1 MGEAQVVGRGQA
13 VRVGADDLAAA
24 PFPLPAATGFAGLF
38 KRPASRW
45 ARAVLVAVNL
55 AAVTAFLLSYSRH
68 GVGFGPYRIDLAAY
82 RLGGRTWLRGGNLYG
97 QVPVIRGLPLPF
109 TYPPIAAVVLAPLAL
124 LPMTAAG
131 TVLTMGSVALAA
143 VVLGVFLRRL
153 AGPAAGSL
161 LAAGWLLPA
170 ALLLEPVRS
179 TLAYGQVN
187 IVLMALV
194 VLDCLTAKPRWPRGA
209 LTGLA
214 AALKLTPAAFVL
226 FFLLRRD
233 YRAAAT
239 AGVSFAAATAAG
251 FALAGPD
258 SARYWTA
265 AVFQTGRIGGPAT
278 AANQSIQA
286 VLARAGLDPHTLPG
300 EAAWLALSAI
310 VVVAACRGMRHAL
323 AASQDCLA
331 LSLNAFAALLIS
343 PVSWSHHWVWC
354 APGLL
359 TLADLGRRHHRRLAS
374 AAAAGGLVLFVTA
387 PQWWLG
393 RFAGAELRWAPWQQV
408 IGSSYVFFA
417 ALVLLLSACGQLTPA
432 TPAARTGPDPGH
444 SPLDPIHQQRGDRRP
459 ARLSSGVSPLASP
472 LSATK
477 LTGSRCSSARRR
489 APFSR
494 VCNVWAPACRS
505 QTWRGTRRSCARRS
519 PSPTTA
525 CSPAGSRSSP
535 R

>member
-1 MGEAQVVGRGQA
+1 MGEAQVVGRAQT
-13 VRVGADDLAAA
+13 VRAGAGDLTAA
-24 PFPLPAATGFAGLF
+24 PFPRPAVTGFAGLF

-45 ARAVLVAVNL
+45 ARVALVAVNL
-55 AAVTAFLLSYSRH
+55 AAVAAFLLSYSRH
-68 GVGFGPYRIDLAAY
+68 GVGFGPYRIDLGVY
-82 RLGGRTWLRGGNLYG
+82 RFGGRTWLRGGDLYQ
-97 QVPVIRGLPLPF
+97 QVLVIGGLRLPF

-131 TVLTMGSVALAA
+131 TVLTVGSIALAA

-153 AGPAAGSL
+153 AGPAVEPVW
-161 LAAGWLLPA
+161 AAGWLLPP
-170 ALLLEPVRS
+170 ALLLEPVRT

-194 VLDCLTAKPRWPRGA
+194 TLDCLTAEPRWPRGA

-214 AALKLTPAAFVL
+214 AAVKLTPLAFVL

-239 AGVSFAAATAAG
+239 AAGTFAAATAAG

-278 AANQSIQA
+278 ATNQSIQA

-300 EAAWLALSAI
+300 AAAWLALSAL
-310 VVVAACRGMRHAL
+310 VVMVACRGIRYAL

-359 TLADLGRRHHRRLAS
+359 TLADLGRRHRRRLA
-374 AAAAGGLVLFVTA
+374 AAAAAVGLVLFA
-387 PQWWLG
+387 AGPQWWLAK
-393 RFAGAELRWAPWQQV
+393 FAGPELRWAVWQQAV
-408 IGSSYVFFA
+408 GSSYVFFG
-417 ALVLLLSACGQLTPA
+417 ALVLLLSACGRLTPP
-432 TPAARTGPDPGH
+432 TPARSRQARPHRMPLRAGTRTITAAEPLPGD
-444 SPLDPIHQQRGDRRP
+444 L
-459 ARLSSGVSPLASP
+459 
-472 LSATK
+472 
-477 LTGSRCSSARRR
+477 R
-489 APFSR
+489 APLR
-494 VCNVWAPACRS
+494 LHRH
-505 QTWRGTRRSCARRS
+505 RGTH
-519 PSPTTA
+519 
-525 CSPAGSRSSP
+525 
-535 R
+535 

>member
-1 MGEAQVVGRGQA
+1 MNSKIRD
-13 VRVGADDLAAA
+13 RVGADDLAAA
-24 PFPLPAATGFAGLF
+24 PFPRPAVTGFAGLF
-38 KRPASRW
+38 RRPASRW
-45 ARAVLVAVNL
+45 ARTALVAVNL
-55 AAVTAFLLSYSRH
+55 AAVAAFLLSYSRH
-68 GVGFGPYRIDLAAY
+68 GVGFGPYRIDLGVY
-82 RLGGRTWLRGGNLYG
+82 RIGGRTWLRGGDLYR
-97 QVPVIRGLPLPF
+97 QVLVVGGLRLPF
-109 TYPPIAAVVLAPLAL
+109 TYPPIAAVVLVPLAL

-131 TVLTMGSVALAA
+131 TVLTAGSVALAA

-161 LAAGWLLPA
+161 WAAGWLLPA

-179 TLAYGQVN
+179 TLAYGQID
-187 IVLMALV
+187 IVLMAIV
-194 VLDCLTAKPRWPRGA
+194 TLDCLTAQPHWPRGA

-214 AALKLTPAAFVL
+214 AAVKLTPAAFVL

-239 AGVSFAAATAAG
+239 AAGSFAAATAAG

-265 AVFQTGRIGGPAT
+265 IVFQTGRIGGPAT
-278 AANQSIQA
+278 AANQSIAA

-300 EAAWLALSAI
+300 AAAWLMLSAI

-323 AASQDCLA
+323 SASQDCLA

-359 TLADLGRRHHRRLAS
+359 TLADLGRRHRHRLAG
-374 AAAAGGLVLFVTA
+374 AAAAGGLVLFAAA

-393 RFAGAELRWAPWQQV
+393 KLAGPEPSWAAWQQA

-417 ALVLLLSACGQLTPA
+417 ALVLLLSACGRLTPPTTTA
-432 TPAARTGPDPGH
+432 PTVPDPGH
-444 SPLDPIHQQRGDRRP
+444 SALERADAALGVPGTSGRAGGYHHPPGHHEAFAQPSAAVSRP
-459 ARLSSGVSPLASP
+459 APPSGPRRLGPYA
-472 LSATK
+472 
-477 LTGSRCSSARRR
+477 
-489 APFSR
+489 
-494 VCNVWAPACRS
+494 
-505 QTWRGTRRSCARRS
+505 
-519 PSPTTA
+519 
-525 CSPAGSRSSP
+525 
-535 R
+535 

>member
-24 PFPLPAATGFAGLF
+24 PFPRPAATGFAGLF
-38 KRPASRW
+38 KRPAARW
-45 ARAVLVAVNL
+45 ARAALVAVNL

-82 RLGGRTWLRGGNLYG
+82 RFGGRTWLRGEDLYG
-97 QVPVIRGLPLPF
+97 QVPVLRGLPLPF

-124 LPMTAAG
+124 LPMTAADTLL
-131 TVLTMGSVALAA
+131 TVGSIALAA
-143 VVLGVFLRRL
+143 VVLLVFLRRL
-153 AGPAAGSL
+153 ARSAAESVW
-161 LAAGWLLPA
+161 AAGWLLPA

-179 TLAYGQVN
+179 TLAYGQIN

-194 VLDCLTAKPRWPRGA
+194 TLDCLTAEPRWPRGA

-214 AALKLTPAAFVL
+214 AAVKLTPAAFVL

-239 AGVSFAAATAAG
+239 AAGSFAATTAAG

-258 SARYWTA
+258 SVHYWTGT
-265 AVFQTGRIGGPAT
+265 VFQTGRIGGPAT

-286 VLARAGLDPHTLPG
+286 VLARAGLDPHTTLG
-300 EAAWLALSAI
+300 MAIWLALSAL
-310 VVVAACRGMRHAL
+310 VVMVAYRGMRHAF

-359 TLADLGRRHHRRLAS
+359 TLADLGRRHHHRLAM
-374 AAAAGGLVLFVTA
+374 AAAVGGLVLFATA

-393 RFAGAELRWAPWQQV
+393 KFAGPELRWAAWQQA
-408 IGSSYVFFA
+408 IGSSYVLFA
-417 ALVLLLSACGQLTPA
+417 ALVLLLSACGQLTPP
-432 TPAARTGPDPGH
+432 TPTDRAAPR
-444 SPLDPIHQQRGDRRP
+444 
-459 ARLSSGVSPLASP
+459 ARSLAS
-472 LSATK
+472 
-477 LTGSRCSSARRR
+477 
-489 APFSR
+489 
-494 VCNVWAPACRS
+494 
-505 QTWRGTRRSCARRS
+505 
-519 PSPTTA
+519 
-525 CSPAGSRSSP
+525 
-535 R
+535 